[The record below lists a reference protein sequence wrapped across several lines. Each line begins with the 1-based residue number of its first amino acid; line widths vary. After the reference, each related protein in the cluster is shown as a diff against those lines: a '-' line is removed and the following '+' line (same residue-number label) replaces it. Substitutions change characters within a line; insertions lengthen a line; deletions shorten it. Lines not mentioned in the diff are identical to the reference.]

1 MLVLKNIFYFI
12 SGIVVAWVCAWGVNI
27 LEWAGSL
34 SIGSIFQNLFFA
46 DARGPLKLIY
56 SLVSMFPYIFVWF
69 GAMWGIMKIQP
80 LLARRISFIIMG
92 LVIITL
98 FDPDIKWNLPSF
110 LYHVFNFLQT
120 TCYFKLLG
128 GASLA
133 DFTWSSDMSSL
144 DYGVFDFYMIIL
156 AIIGAVSKN
165 ND

>member
-12 SGIVVAWVCAWGVNI
+12 IGIVVAWFCAWAVNI
-27 LEWAGSL
+27 LEWCCSL
-34 SIGSIFQNLFFA
+34 SIGSFFEDLFFA
-46 DARGPLKLIY
+46 DARGPLKIIY

-69 GAMWGIMKIQP
+69 GAMWGISKIQP
-80 LLARRISFIIMG
+80 RLAQSISSIIMG

-98 FDPDIKWNLPSF
+98 FDPDMKYNLPSF
-110 LYHVFNFLQT
+110 LSNIFNFLQT

-133 DFTWSSDMSSL
+133 DLTCSSDMSSL

-156 AIIGAVSKN
+156 AIIGAFTKI